1 MVRKFALMVF
11 VLVVASSP
19 LRFAQAQS
27 QFEAYP
33 TKPIRMIVPF
43 PPGGSVDVVARVVA
57 PKLSESLGQQVIIEN
72 RSGASGNIG
81 TELAAR
87 ARPDGYTL
95 MMHTIPFVANVHL
108 YAKVPYDPLN
118 DFAPIALVS
127 SSPSVVVVNPSLS
140 VRSVGELLQLAR
152 SKPGVLNYSAAGAG
166 TNPHI
171 AGELFN
177 MLGNV
182 DIVAIQ
188 YKGGGPAL
196 VAALGGEVGI
206 TFPNISEALP
216 HVKSGK
222 LRALGVTGARRAA
235 VLPDVPTVAE
245 AGLPGY
251 EFVTW
256 HGVLA
261 LKDTPR
267 AIVSL
272 LNEKLKQTLSTPEQA
287 KLFETMGL
295 NIIASSPEE
304 FAAHL
309 KSELDKWG
317 KVIRERR
324 IKVD

>member
-1 MVRKFALMVF
+1 MLRRIACV
-11 VLVVASSP
+11 VLVLGVVLFP
-19 LRFAQAQS
+19 LRSALAQS
-27 QFEAYP
+27 EAYP
-33 TKPIRMIVPF
+33 NKPVHLIVPF
-43 PPGGSVDVVARVVA
+43 PPGGSVDVVARMVA
-57 PKLSESLGQQVIIEN
+57 PRLGERLGQPVIVEN

-81 TELAAR
+81 TEAVAR
-87 ARPDGYTL
+87 AKPDGYTL
-95 MMHTIPFVANVHL
+95 LINTLPFVANVHL
-108 YAKVPYDPLN
+108 YPKVPYHPIN
-118 DFAPIALVS
+118 DFEPIALVS
-127 SSPSVVVVNPSLS
+127 SSPSLVVVNPSVPAKS
-140 VRSVGELLQLAR
+140 ISELLQLAR

-177 MLGNV
+177 LMGNV

-206 TFPNISEALP
+206 TYPNISEGLP
-216 HVKSGK
+216 NVKSGK
-222 LRALGVTGARRAA
+222 LRALAVTSVTRSA

-245 AGLPGY
+245 SGLPGY

-256 HGVLA
+256 HGILA
-261 LKDTPR
+261 PKGTPQ
-267 AIVSL
+267 AIVVV

-287 KLFETMGL
+287 KLFQEMGL
-295 NIIASSPEE
+295 NIIASTPAE

-317 KVIRERR
+317 RVIRERNIR
-324 IKVD
+324 IN

>member
-1 MVRKFALMVF
+1 MLRRIACVAL
-11 VLVVASSP
+11 VLGVVLFP
-19 LRFAQAQS
+19 LRSALAQS
-27 QFEAYP
+27 EAYP
-33 TKPIRMIVPF
+33 NKPVHLIVPF
-43 PPGGSVDVVARVVA
+43 PPGGSVDVVARMVA
-57 PKLSESLGQQVIIEN
+57 PRLGERLGQPVIVEN

-81 TELAAR
+81 TEAVAR
-87 ARPDGYTL
+87 AKPDGYTL
-95 MMHTIPFVANVHL
+95 LINTLPFVANVHL
-108 YAKVPYDPLN
+108 YPKVPYHPIN
-118 DFAPIALVS
+118 DFEPIALVS
-127 SSPSVVVVNPSLS
+127 SSPSLVVVNPSVPAKS
-140 VRSVGELLQLAR
+140 ISELLQLAR

-177 MLGNV
+177 LMGNV

-206 TFPNISEALP
+206 TYPNISEGLP
-216 HVKSGK
+216 NVKSGK
-222 LRALGVTGARRAA
+222 LRALAVTSATRSA

-245 AGLPGY
+245 SGLPGY

-256 HGVLA
+256 HGILA
-261 LKDTPR
+261 PKGTPQ
-267 AIVSL
+267 AIVVV

-287 KLFETMGL
+287 KLFQEMGL
-295 NIIASSPEE
+295 NIIASTPAE

-317 KVIRERR
+317 RVIKERNIR
-324 IKVD
+324 IN